1 MYNKLED
8 YIFKLLSFILTVQLN
23 NNNNKLLQSHLNI
36 FISLK
41 ITLES

>member
-8 YIFKLLSFILTVQLN
+8 DIFKLLSFILTFQLN
-23 NNNNKLLQSHLNI
+23 NNNNKLLQNHLNI